1 MNKNLIFKSQST
13 PTIKVYLYIFVYFM
27 FVRLIYV
34 FFQGFFNNYTLLM
47 DSVGLVHFADQALL
61 GDFNFDWG
69 RFIASPLMSLFI
81 AGHKLIFGSYWNVML
96 ITSQLIL
103 SSVSGIYIYKITRLL
118 FEKQEIAMIATIIY
132 GLFPMT
138 LYWVHTFSQETLF
151 QSLLIFSIYHLIQYC
166 SSVKLTSLIYSAV
179 LFALSFLTKS
189 HILIFSLFIPVI
201 LFLNINSKKKSIFSI
216 LGFTLICILSTLP
229 YGLYHLKYNQT
240 YILSSNGYGYQFYFG
255 NSWPGYRNIVGPLPQ
270 DTILQHYKN
279 GVDNAPY
286 YYGSEQA
293 NIDSMFQLPQ
303 HTKQFAFLKSGLNWI
318 ITHPWLT
325 LKLKCFDFFYFLIP
339 GVNPKLYTFWNW
351 FISFI
356 ISIPI
361 YIFGYWGMWL
371 AIKKDYKKHFFMVA
385 LFLTMILFSVVWYVQ
400 NRFRTI
406 TIEPFYIIYASSI
419 IYMILSKTRYLNF
432 IIPDNNLQNNS

>member
-1 MNKNLIFKSQST
+1 
-13 PTIKVYLYIFVYFM
+13 
-27 FVRLIYV
+27 
-34 FFQGFFNNYTLLM
+34 
-47 DSVGLVHFADQALL
+47 
-61 GDFNFDWG
+61 
-69 RFIASPLMSLFI
+69 
-81 AGHKLIFGSYWNVML
+81 
-96 ITSQLIL
+96 
-103 SSVSGIYIYKITRLL
+103 
-118 FEKQEIAMIATIIY
+118 MI
-132 GLFPMT
+132 
-138 LYWVHTFSQETLF
+138 
-151 QSLLIFSIYHLIQYC
+151 
-166 SSVKLTSLIYSAV
+166 
-179 LFALSFLTKS
+179 
-189 HILIFSLFIPVI
+189 
-201 LFLNINSKKKSIFSI
+201 
-216 LGFTLICILSTLP
+216 STLP

-240 YILSSNGYGYQFYFG
+240 YVLSSNGYGYQFYFG
-255 NSWPGYRNIVGPLPQ
+255 NSWPGYRNIVEPLPQ

-303 HTKQFAFLKSGLNWI
+303 HTKQFTFLKSGLNWI
-318 ITHPWLT
+318 ISHPWLT

-371 AIKKDYKKHFFMVA
+371 AIKKDYKKHFFMLA

-419 IYMILSKTRYLNF
+419 IYMILSKTNYLNF
-432 IIPDNNLQNNS
+432 KIPDNNLQNNS